1 MKADK
6 AELEKKLDEL
16 ITMIWP
22 LTEAKDRAELL
33 QIRKQENWE
42 SAARGRNEKKFKME
56 QMETK
61 LKTVKADMAEIRKLV
76 IMILLN
82 V

>member
-33 QIRKQENWE
+33 QIRKQEN
-42 SAARGRNEKKFKME
+42 
-56 QMETK
+56 
-61 LKTVKADMAEIRKLV
+61 
-76 IMILLN
+76 
-82 V
+82 